1 MLDNM
6 TRPIKETLLEPAA
19 RALGSLLSPNWISF
33 ISFAFG
39 LGSALFVTLNNLA
52 LALAFWA
59 LNRIL
64 DGLDGVVARATGRQ
78 TDFGGYLDL
87 MYDLCIY
94 IAIPLAF
101 IHRDLRYSAG
111 TPAIYWAGLVLFGS
125 FYVNLGSWS
134 LLSALLEKRQRNGG
148 AGAKLT
154 SLEMPWGIIEGTE
167 TVIMYS
173 LFYLLPA
180 YTVILFAVFAALT
193 LLGSLVRVGWAFRHL
208 RD

>member
-1 MLDNM
+1 MLDDI
-6 TRPIKETLLEPAA
+6 TRPMKETVLMPAA
-19 RALGSLLSPNWISF
+19 QAVGCIFSPNR
-33 ISFAFG
+33 ISFAGFIFG
-39 LGSALFVTLNNLA
+39 LASAFFVTRNLLVLA
-52 LALAFWA
+52 LVLWA
-59 LNRIL
+59 VNRTL

-101 IHRDLRYSAG
+101 IHRDLHYSSG
-111 TPAIYWAGLVLFGS
+111 NPAIYWAGLVLFGS

-134 LLSALLEKRQRNGG
+134 LLSALFEKRNRNGG
-148 AGAKLT
+148 EGSKLT
-154 SLEMPWGIIEGTE
+154 SLEMPRGIIEGTE
-167 TVIMYS
+167 TVIVYS

-193 LLGSLVRVGWAFRHL
+193 LLGAFIRVGWAFRHL
-208 RD
+208 CG